1 MSSRFQD
8 LRVWKKAMELATL
21 TYRVSDRFPK
31 EERFGLTAQIRRAAV
46 SIPSNI
52 AEGKGRNTDKEFCVF
67 LFNARGSLMELQTQL
82 LLAKELRFVG
92 EDDVAPAME
101 VCAQVGSGLAGLI
114 NSMRK

>member
-1 MSSRFQD
+1 MSSSFQD

-21 TYRVSDRFPK
+21 TYKVSDRFPK

-46 SIPSNI
+46 SVPSNI
-52 AEGKGRNTDKEFCVF
+52 AEGKGRNTDKEFCAF

-82 LLAKELRFVG
+82 LLAKELSFIRE
-92 EDDVAPAME
+92 EDAAPVLV